1 MTAIARFILC
11 SKAKGHAA
19 CFASCEQVADSDN
32 PCHPFIDPAQA
43 ADPLTPFCLVPARD
57 VKLAAMNFFRTHC
70 SPIAW
75 ILYAVVL
82 FNGLACS
89 IGHGQMMAA
98 FAGTAVASVSH
109 AGHGMSDMHAGHHT
123 MHMSMHD
130 SSKKMDMSG
139 SMKAQSG
146 ECSFA
151 GTLTLAMIFFVALG
165 WLIRVRRTRFV
176 LPDFWLGNLPRYI
189 LPGLNPQAP

>member
-1 MTAIARFILC
+1 
-11 SKAKGHAA
+11 
-19 CFASCEQVADSDN
+19 
-32 PCHPFIDPAQA
+32 
-43 ADPLTPFCLVPARD
+43 
-57 VKLAAMNFFRTHC
+57 MNFFRTHC

-109 AGHGMSDMHAGHHT
+109 ADHGMSDMHGGHHT
-123 MHMSMHD
+123 MHMSMD
-130 SSKKMDMSG
+130 GSSKKTDMSG
-139 SMKAQSG
+139 GMKAQSG
-146 ECSFA
+146 DCSFA

-165 WLIRVRRTRFV
+165 WLTRIRRSRFV
-176 LPDFWLGNLPRYI
+176 LPDLWLGNLPRYS